1 MNAWADVNKAMFQG
15 KSLAEKGRKS
25 TIQFEIYALDVMI
38 RLLKNLENVMIWL
51 LKNLEN
57 VVLPL

>member
-1 MNAWADVNKAMFQG
+1 MFSG
-15 KSLAEKGRKS
+15 ENLSEKGRKS

-51 LKNLEN
+51 LRNLEN
-57 VVLPL
+57 VVLSL

>member
-1 MNAWADVNKAMFQG
+1 M
-15 KSLAEKGRKS
+15 
-25 TIQFEIYALDVMI
+25 IQFEIYALDMMI
-38 RLLKNLENVMIWL
+38 RLLKNLENVILKL

>member
-1 MNAWADVNKAMFQG
+1 MFSR
-15 KSLAEKGRKS
+15 KSLAENGRKS

-51 LKNLEN
+51 LRNLEN